1 MSGNQTIANLP
12 YDVSDSNSL
21 KRFLRE
27 LVDNLDVTLGYKGDN
42 KAVTSKDLSTAGGI
56 GGVLTTT
63 KENTN
68 DIAAGDK
75 SIKELQDQVEEFQAD
90 IEQLQY
96 LLKAK
101 QLGSE
106 DYVDFNAQ
114 AWSLLIGRG
123 QFTANGD
130 DMLNAPITPG
140 VGVTYKVYVDSTK
153 TQGAVWQQVIFE
165 DGANISVWLRLALAG
180 TWLQIA

>member
-12 YDVSDSNSL
+12 YDVSDSTSL

-56 GGVLTTT
+56 GGVLESTA
-63 KENTN
+63 ENTK
-68 DIAAGDK
+68 DITASSK
-75 SIKELQDQVEEFQAD
+75 SITEIETTLSDFQAD
-90 IEQLQY
+90 IDELQFM
-96 LLKAK
+96 LKAR
-101 QLGSE
+101 QLGS
-106 DYVDFNAQ
+106 DYVDFNSQ
-114 AWSLLIGRG
+114 AWSSLTGRS
-123 QFTANGD
+123 QFTANGED
-130 DMLNAPITPG
+130 LLNAPITPVIG
-140 VGVTYKVYVDSTK
+140 TSYNVYIDSTK

-180 TWLQIA
+180 TWIQLA